1 VTVFIANRRGGS
13 YELKNVK
20 DTGIIGNANLVIIA
34 N

>member
-1 VTVFIANRRGGS
+1 MLIK
-13 YELKNVK
+13 LINVK